1 MGKKVDFSSA
11 EPTGAIISQF
21 YIALE
26 KCFEMDVNECVY
38 IERDGDVS
46 LENNLKAENGVQIEY
61 KEYSDTDNL
70 TNSHTNFWNTL
81 NNWIKPGFDQ
91 NKYKYLVLATTQDIG
106 NNSSLLEWN
115 ESNKKERIKIL
126 KDILKAAKT
135 RYTEKIKKSKKEGK
149 GKPKETKSLKLMN
162 EVFQYFSKVE
172 LIIEKIIIDS
182 GKVNRDKL
190 AIKLANV
197 YLKSIPE
204 KKREQVLNSLL
215 GFVIKNEVYNI
226 GWEVTYQ
233 SFSQEFQDLT
243 GRYNND
249 SKHFPYHKNL
259 RIISTD
265 KIKEA
270 SRYSFVKKIEEIEY
284 DSVIIKSVKDYW
296 FTLNTI
302 ELEFR
307 NRTNKMESITLLRD
321 ELIDTHSSL
330 HSSLS
335 RKCKY
340 DDVIDKSQDFYDSII
355 QDNSNTNFDIYSNTP
370 NFFRNGMYHIL
381 ADDENEN
388 ILWKLKIKKN
398 E

>member
-46 LENNLKAENGVQIEY
+46 LENNSKAENGVQIEY

-126 KDILKAAKT
+126 RDIFKTAKT
-135 RYTEKIKKSKKEGK
+135 RSLDKIKESIKEGK
-149 GKPKETKSLKLMN
+149 EKPKETKSFKLMKQ
-162 EVFQYFSKVE
+162 VFQDFSKVE
-172 LIIEKIIIDS
+172 LIIEKVIINS
-182 GKVNRDKL
+182 GKINRSEL
-190 AIKLANV
+190 AIKLVNV
-197 YLKSIPE
+197 NLKSIPE

-215 GFVIKNEVYNI
+215 GFVIKNEEYNM
-226 GWEVTYQ
+226 GWEVNYQ
-233 SFSQEFQDLT
+233 NFSQEFQDLT
-243 GRYNND
+243 ERYNNE
-249 SKHFPYHKNL
+249 SKHFPYRNDL
-259 RIISTD
+259 RTVPLE
-265 KIKEA
+265 KIEETSK
-270 SRYSFVKKIEEIEY
+270 YSFVKKIEEIEY
-284 DSVIIKSVKDYW
+284 DSVIIKSVRDYW

-302 ELEFR
+302 DLEFKK
-307 NRTNKMESITLLRD
+307 RTQKMNSITSYKE
-321 ELIDTHSSL
+321 ELIDNQSILYDSM
-330 HSSLS
+330 S
-335 RKCKY
+335 RKCKA
-340 DDVIDKSQDFYDSII
+340 DEIIEKSKDFYDEIMKKDSPG
-355 QDNSNTNFDIYSNTP
+355 FDIYNSTP
-370 NFFRNGMYHIL
+370 TIYKNGMYHIL
-381 ADDENEN
+381 ANEDDSK
-388 ILWKLKIKKN
+388 LTWKLKSKKN

>member
-1 MGKKVDFSSA
+1 MSDNVDFSSA

-46 LENNLKAENGVQIEY
+46 LENNSKAENGVQIEY
-61 KEYSDTDNL
+61 KEYSDMDNL

-115 ESNKKERIKIL
+115 ESNKKERIIIL
-126 KDILKAAKT
+126 RDIFKTAKT
-135 RYTEKIKKSKKEGK
+135 RYSEKIKKSIKEGK
-149 GKPKETKSLKLMN
+149 EKPKETKSFKLMN
-162 EVFQYFSKVE
+162 EVFQDFSKVE

-182 GKVNRDKL
+182 GKINRDKL

-197 YLKSIPE
+197 NLKSIPE

-215 GFVIKNEVYNI
+215 GFVIKNEEYNI
-226 GWEVTYQ
+226 GWEINYQ

-243 GRYNND
+243 ERYNND

-259 RIISTD
+259 RTVSSD
-265 KIKEA
+265 KIIETSK
-270 SRYSFVKKIEEIEY
+270 YSFVKKIEEIEY

-302 ELEFR
+302 ELEFKK
-307 NRTNKMESITLLRD
+307 RTQKMNSMTIYKD
-321 ELIDTHSSL
+321 ELIDKYSGFYESM
-330 HSSLS
+330 S
-335 RKCKY
+335 RKCKS
-340 DDVIDKSQDFYDSII
+340 DEVIEKSQDFYDSIFEK
-355 QDNSNTNFDIYSNTP
+355 DTP
-370 NFFRNGMYHIL
+370 NFDVFNNTPQIFKNGMYHIL

-388 ILWKLKIKKN
+388 ISWKLKIKKN